1 MVLMSKPPEEP
12 RSLGRSSVILASGT
26 VVSRVLGFIS
36 AIILAR
42 TLGTV
47 GAGADTFALA
57 NQLPNNIYAIVA
69 GGVLSAVLVPHIVKA
84 GLDKDGGQSF
94 VNKIVTLGF
103 VIFLAVAILATLL
116 APALV
121 ALYSQSGGE
130 GGRGFSPEE
139 IALAVAFAYWCL
151 PQVLFYAL
159 YSLLSEVLNARKVFG
174 PFTWAPALNNIVA
187 MAGLVAFSIL
197 FPGVNTA
204 DALVWT
210 PAMVTV
216 LAGSATAGVAAQA
229 LILFLFWRKAGLTF
243 RADFHWR
250 GVGLGRTGRA
260 VSWMFGMI
268 LVAQIAGVV
277 QANVASLAAGGD
289 APSLAILRFSWL
301 IFMLPHSVVAVSLAT
316 AYFTRMSTHAR
327 DGDLSAVRSDFME
340 SVSRIGF
347 FMVLASAGLIVV
359 SLPFARQFGG
369 EPESIRAMALVIAL
383 YSLGLVAFSVL
394 FVVQR
399 VFYALEDTRTP
410 FFLQVV
416 QATLFVSLALA
427 VATLPVGQIAW
438 GLALSASIAGGF
450 QTLVAIVVLRR
461 KLGGLSLKPLLVNF
475 AKFFLAALPASAA
488 GLGLLLGWGGA
499 DGGAYLSESALWS
512 GVVMGGITLVMVLV
526 YGAVLLLLRSEDAR
540 AVLDPVV
547 RRLPFTRS
555 GNTSS

>member
-1 MVLMSKPPEEP
+1 MTTPSNEP
-12 RSLGRSSVILASGT
+12 RGVGRASMILASGT
-26 VVSRVLGFIS
+26 VVSRILGFIS

-84 GLDKDGGQSF
+84 GLDRDGGQSF
-94 VNKIVTLGF
+94 INKIVTLGF
-103 VIFLAVAILATLL
+103 VIFLAVAALATLL

-121 ALYSQSGGE
+121 ALYAQSGGD

-187 MAGLVAFSIL
+187 MTGLVIFGVV
-197 FPGVNTA
+197 FPGRDTSE
-204 DALVWT
+204 ALEWSSS
-210 PAMVTV
+210 MVSL

-229 LILFLFWRKAGLTF
+229 FILFLFWRRAGLSF
-243 RADFHWR
+243 RADFRWR
-250 GVGLGRTGRA
+250 GVGLGKTGRA

-327 DGDLSAVRSDFME
+327 DGDSEAVRGDFVE
-340 SVSRIGF
+340 SVSRIGV
-347 FMVLASAGLIVV
+347 FMVLATVGLIVV

-369 EPESIRAMALVIAL
+369 EGESTRAMALVISFYA
-383 YSLGLVAFSVL
+383 LGLLAFSVL

-410 FFLQVV
+410 FFLQVL
-416 QATLFVSLALA
+416 QAVVFISLALTA
-427 VATLPVGQIAW
+427 STLPIDQIAY
-438 GLALSASIAGGF
+438 GLALSASIAGTI
-450 QTLVAIVVLRR
+450 QTVTAIAVLRR
-461 KLGGLSLKPLLVNF
+461 KLGGLNLTPLMATF
-475 AKFFLAALPASAA
+475 ARFALAALPASGVGVA
-488 GLGLLLGWGGA
+488 LLMAWGGV
-499 DGGAYLSESALWS
+499 DGGAYLTQSAVWSALVM
-512 GVVMGGITLVMVLV
+512 VVITVAMVLV
-526 YGAVLLLLRSEDAR
+526 YGGVLLALRSPDAT
-540 AVLDPVV
+540 AIIDPVL
-547 RRLPFTRS
+547 RHLPFTKR

>member
-1 MVLMSKPPEEP
+1 MTTP
-12 RSLGRSSVILASGT
+12 REDNRGLGRASMLLASGT

-94 VNKIVTLGF
+94 INKIVTLGF
-103 VIFLAVAILATLL
+103 LIFLAVAVLATLL

-121 ALYSQSGGE
+121 ALYAQSGGD

-151 PQVLFYAL
+151 PQILFYAL

-174 PFTWAPALNNIVA
+174 PFTWAPALNNVVA
-187 MAGLVAFSIL
+187 MTGLVAFGLI
-197 FPGVNTA
+197 FPGADTA
-204 DALVWT
+204 NAMVWT
-210 PAMVTV
+210 SSMVAV

-229 LILFLFWRKAGLTF
+229 FILFLFWRRAGLSF
-243 RADFHWR
+243 RADFRWR
-250 GVGLGRTGRA
+250 GVGLGNTGRA

-327 DGDLSAVRSDFME
+327 DGNRAAVRGDFLE

-347 FMVLASAGLIVV
+347 FMVLASVGLIVV

-369 EPESIRAMALVIAL
+369 EPESIRAMAIVIAS
-383 YSLGLVAFSVL
+383 YALGLLAFSVL

-410 FFLQVV
+410 FFLQVL
-416 QATLFVSLALA
+416 QATLFISLALG
-427 VATLPVGQIAW
+427 VSTLPVTQIAV
-438 GLALSASIAGGF
+438 GLALSASIAGTV

-461 KLGGLSLKPLLVNF
+461 KLGGLSLRPLVFSLSQF
-475 AKFFLAALPASAA
+475 LLAALPSSGA
-488 GLGLLLGWGGA
+488 GVALLTAFGGA
-499 DGGAYLSESALWS
+499 DGAGYLTESALWS
-512 GVVMGGITLVMVLV
+512 ALVMAVITRTMVVV
-526 YGAVLLLLRSEDAR
+526 YGGTLLLLGNSDAR
-540 AVLDPVV
+540 AVAGPLL

-555 GNTSS
+555 GNSSS

>member
-1 MVLMSKPPEEP
+1 M
-12 RSLGRSSVILASGT
+12 ILASGT
-26 VVSRVLGFIS
+26 VVSRLLGFIS

-57 NQLPNNIYAIVA
+57 NQLPNNIYAIIA

-84 GLDKDGGQSF
+84 GLDRDGGQSF
-94 VNKIVTLGF
+94 INKIVTLGF
-103 VIFLAVAILATLL
+103 VIFLAAAILATLL

-121 ALYSQSGGE
+121 ALYAQTGGD
-130 GGRGFSPEE
+130 GGRGFSSED

-187 MAGLVAFSIL
+187 MTGLVAFSVL
-197 FPGVNTA
+197 FPGVDTA
-204 DALVWT
+204 NSLVWT
-210 PAMVTV
+210 PAMVAV

-229 LILFLFWRKAGLTF
+229 FILFAFWRKAGLTY
-243 RADFHWR
+243 RADFRWR
-250 GVGLGRTGRA
+250 GVGLGNTGRA

-316 AYFTRMSTHAR
+316 AYFTRMSAHAR
-327 DGDLSAVRSDFME
+327 DGNLVAVRRDFRE

-347 FMVLASAGLIVV
+347 FMVLATVGLVV
-359 SLPFARQFGG
+359 VALPFARQFGG
-369 EPESIRAMALVIAL
+369 EPESIRAMALVITL
-383 YSLGLVAFSVL
+383 YALGLLAFSVL
-394 FVVQR
+394 FIVQR

-410 FFLQVV
+410 FFLQVLH
-416 QATLFVSLALA
+416 ASIFISLALGTS
-427 VATLPVGQIAW
+427 TLPLAQIAY
-438 GLALSASIAGGF
+438 GLALSASIAGVV
-450 QTLVAIVVLRR
+450 QTLVAILVLRA
-461 KLGGLSLKPLLVNF
+461 KLGGLSLGPLARNF
-475 AKFFLAALPASAA
+475 AQFALGALLASTGGVA
-488 GLGLLLGWGGA
+488 LLLAFGGLE
-499 DGGAYLSESALWS
+499 GARYLTQSALWS
-512 GVVMGGITLVMVLV
+512 AAVMVVISL
-526 YGAVLLLLRSEDAR
+526 AMVLTYVGTLKLLRSKDAS
-540 AVLDPVV
+540 AVIGPVL
-547 RRLPFTRS
+547 RRMPFTRS

>member
-1 MVLMSKPPEEP
+1 MTTP
-12 RSLGRSSVILASGT
+12 REDNRGLGRASMLLASGT

-94 VNKIVTLGF
+94 INKIVTLGF
-103 VIFLAVAILATLL
+103 LIFLAVAVLATLL

-121 ALYSQSGGE
+121 ALYAQSGGD

-151 PQVLFYAL
+151 PQILFYAL

-174 PFTWAPALNNIVA
+174 PFTWAPALNNVVA
-187 MAGLVAFSIL
+187 MTGLVAFGLL
-197 FPGVNTA
+197 FPGADTA
-204 DALVWT
+204 NAMVWT
-210 PAMVTV
+210 PSMVAV

-229 LILFLFWRKAGLTF
+229 FILFLFWRRAGLSF
-243 RADFHWR
+243 RADFRWR
-250 GVGLGRTGRA
+250 GVGLGNTGRA

-327 DGDLSAVRSDFME
+327 DGNRAAVRGDFLE

-347 FMVLASAGLIVV
+347 FMVLASVGLIVV

-369 EPESIRAMALVIAL
+369 EPESIRAMGIVIAS
-383 YSLGLVAFSVL
+383 YALGLLAFSVL

-410 FFLQVV
+410 FFLQVL
-416 QATLFVSLALA
+416 QATLFISLALG
-427 VATLPVGQIAW
+427 VSTLPVTQIAV
-438 GLALSASIAGGF
+438 GLALSASIAGTV

-461 KLGGLSLKPLLVNF
+461 KLGGLSLRPLVFSLSQF
-475 AKFFLAALPASAA
+475 LLAALPSSSAGVA
-488 GLGLLLGWGGA
+488 LLTAFGGA
-499 DGGAYLSESALWS
+499 DGAGYLTESALWS
-512 GVVMGGITLVMVLV
+512 ALVMAVITLTMVVV
-526 YGAVLLLLRSEDAR
+526 YGGTLLLLGNSDAR
-540 AVLDPVV
+540 AVAGPLV

-555 GNTSS
+555 GNSSS

>member
-1 MVLMSKPPEEP
+1 MSKPREESG
-12 RSLGRSSVILASGT
+12 SLGRSSMILASGT

-260 VSWMFGMI
+260 VTWMFGMI

-416 QATLFVSLALA
+416 QATLFISLALA

-475 AKFFLAALPASAA
+475 AKFSLAALPASAA
-488 GLGLLLGWGGA
+488 GLGLLLGWGGT
-499 DGGAYLSESALWS
+499 DGDAYLSESALWS

-540 AVLDPVV
+540 AVLEPVV

>member
-1 MVLMSKPPEEP
+1 MLLATCTGV
-12 RSLGRSSVILASGT
+12 SL
-26 VVSRVLGFIS
+26 VLGFFS
-36 AIILAR
+36 ALIVAR
-42 TLGTV
+42 TLGSV

-94 VNKIVTLGF
+94 INKIVTLGF
-103 VIFLAVAILATLL
+103 LIFLAVAVLATLL

-121 ALYSQSGGE
+121 ALYAQSGGD

-151 PQVLFYAL
+151 PQILFYAL

-174 PFTWAPALNNIVA
+174 PFTWAPALNNVVA
-187 MAGLVAFSIL
+187 MTGLVAFGLL
-197 FPGVNTA
+197 FPGADTA
-204 DALVWT
+204 NAMVWT
-210 PAMVTV
+210 PSMVAV

-229 LILFLFWRKAGLTF
+229 FILFLFWRRAGLSF
-243 RADFHWR
+243 RADFRWR
-250 GVGLGRTGRA
+250 GVGLGNTGRA

-327 DGDLSAVRSDFME
+327 DGNRAAVRGDFLE

-347 FMVLASAGLIVV
+347 FMVLASVGLIVV

-369 EPESIRAMALVIAL
+369 EPESIRAMAIVIAS
-383 YSLGLVAFSVL
+383 YALGLLAFSVL

-410 FFLQVV
+410 FFLQVL
-416 QATLFVSLALA
+416 QATLFISLALG
-427 VATLPVGQIAW
+427 VSTLPVTQIAV
-438 GLALSASIAGGF
+438 GLALSASIAGTV

-461 KLGGLSLKPLLVNF
+461 KLGGLSLRPLVFSLSQF
-475 AKFFLAALPASAA
+475 LLAALPSSSAGVA
-488 GLGLLLGWGGA
+488 LLTAFGGA
-499 DGGAYLSESALWS
+499 DGAGYLAESALWS
-512 GVVMGGITLVMVLV
+512 ALVMAVITLTMVVV
-526 YGAVLLLLRSEDAR
+526 YGGTLLLLGNSDAR
-540 AVLDPVV
+540 AVAGPLL

-555 GNTSS
+555 GNSSS

>member
-1 MVLMSKPPEEP
+1 MTTAPEDN
-12 RSLGRSSVILASGT
+12 RGLGRASMLLASGT
-26 VVSRVLGFIS
+26 VVSRILGFIS

-84 GLDKDGGQSF
+84 GLDTDGGQSF
-94 VNKIVTLGF
+94 INKIVTLGF
-103 VIFLAVAILATLL
+103 VIFLAVAVLATLL

-121 ALYSQSGGE
+121 ALYAQSGGD

-151 PQVLFYAL
+151 PQILFYAL

-187 MAGLVAFSIL
+187 MTGLVAFGFI
-197 FPGVNTA
+197 FPGADTA
-204 DALVWT
+204 NAMVWT
-210 PAMVTV
+210 SSMVAV

-229 LILFLFWRKAGLTF
+229 FILFLFWRRAGLSF
-243 RADFHWR
+243 RADFRWR
-250 GVGLGRTGRA
+250 GVGLGNTGRA

-327 DGDLSAVRSDFME
+327 DGNRAAVREDFLE

-369 EPESIRAMALVIAL
+369 EPESIRAMAIVIAA
-383 YSLGLVAFSVL
+383 YALGLLAFSVL

-410 FFLQVV
+410 FFLQVL
-416 QATLFVSLALA
+416 QATLFISLALG
-427 VATLPVGQIAW
+427 VSTLPVTQIAV
-438 GLALSASIAGGF
+438 GLALSASIAGTA

-461 KLGGLSLKPLLVNF
+461 KLGGLSLLPLVSSLSQF
-475 AKFFLAALPASAA
+475 LLAALPASAA
-488 GLGLLLGWGGA
+488 GVALLVAFGG
-499 DGGAYLSESALWS
+499 GNGAGYLTESALWS
-512 GVVMGGITLVMVLV
+512 ALVMVVITLTMVVV
-526 YGAVLLLLRSEDAR
+526 YGGILLVLRNRDAHAVAGPLLRH
-540 AVLDPVV
+540 
-547 RRLPFTRS
+547 LPFTRS
-555 GNTSS
+555 GNSSS

>member
-1 MVLMSKPPEEP
+1 MTTAPEDN
-12 RSLGRSSVILASGT
+12 RGLGRASMLLASGT
-26 VVSRVLGFIS
+26 VVSRILGFIS

-84 GLDKDGGQSF
+84 GLDTDGGQSF
-94 VNKIVTLGF
+94 INKIVTLGF
-103 VIFLAVAILATLL
+103 VIFLAVAVLATLL

-121 ALYSQSGGE
+121 ALYAQSGGD

-151 PQVLFYAL
+151 PQILFYAL

-187 MAGLVAFSIL
+187 MTGLVAFGFI
-197 FPGVNTA
+197 FPGADTA
-204 DALVWT
+204 DAMVWT
-210 PAMVTV
+210 SSMVAV

-229 LILFLFWRKAGLTF
+229 FILLLFWRRAGLSF
-243 RADFHWR
+243 RADFRWR
-250 GVGLGRTGRA
+250 GVGLGNTGRA

-327 DGDLSAVRSDFME
+327 DGNRAAVREDFLE

-369 EPESIRAMALVIAL
+369 EPESIRAMAIVIAA
-383 YSLGLVAFSVL
+383 YALGLLAFSVL

-410 FFLQVV
+410 FFLQVL
-416 QATLFVSLALA
+416 QATLFISLALG
-427 VATLPVGQIAW
+427 VSTLPVTQIAV
-438 GLALSASIAGGF
+438 GLALSASIAGTA

-461 KLGGLSLKPLLVNF
+461 KLGGLSLLPLVSSLSQF
-475 AKFFLAALPASAA
+475 LLAALPASAA
-488 GLGLLLGWGGA
+488 GVALLVAFGG
-499 DGGAYLSESALWS
+499 GNGSGYLTESALWS
-512 GVVMGGITLVMVLV
+512 ALVMVVITLTMVVV
-526 YGAVLLLLRSEDAR
+526 YGGILLVLRNRDAHAVAGPLLRH
-540 AVLDPVV
+540 
-547 RRLPFTRS
+547 LPFTRS
-555 GNTSS
+555 GNSSS

>member
-1 MVLMSKPPEEP
+1 MTTP
-12 RSLGRSSVILASGT
+12 RDDNRGLGRASMLLASGT

-94 VNKIVTLGF
+94 INKIVTLGF
-103 VIFLAVAILATLL
+103 LIFLAVAVLATLL

-121 ALYSQSGGE
+121 ALYAQSGGD

-151 PQVLFYAL
+151 PQILFYAL

-174 PFTWAPALNNIVA
+174 PFTWAPALNNVVA
-187 MAGLVAFSIL
+187 MTGLVAFGLL
-197 FPGVNTA
+197 FPGADTA
-204 DALVWT
+204 NAMVWT
-210 PAMVTV
+210 PSMVAV

-229 LILFLFWRKAGLTF
+229 FILFLFWRRAGLSF
-243 RADFHWR
+243 RVDFRWR
-250 GVGLGRTGRA
+250 GVGLGNTGRA

-327 DGDLSAVRSDFME
+327 DGNRAAVRGDFLE
-340 SVSRIGF
+340 SVSRIGY
-347 FMVLASAGLIVV
+347 FMVLASVGLIVV

-369 EPESIRAMALVIAL
+369 EPESIRAMAIVIAS
-383 YSLGLVAFSVL
+383 YALGLLAFSVL

-410 FFLQVV
+410 FFLQVL
-416 QATLFVSLALA
+416 QATLFISLALG
-427 VATLPVGQIAW
+427 VSTLPVTQIAV
-438 GLALSASIAGGF
+438 GLALSASIAGTV

-461 KLGGLSLKPLLVNF
+461 KLGGLSLRPLVFSLSQF
-475 AKFFLAALPASAA
+475 LLAALPSSGA
-488 GLGLLLGWGGA
+488 GVALLTAFGGA
-499 DGGAYLSESALWS
+499 DGAGYLTESALWS
-512 GVVMGGITLVMVLV
+512 ALVMAVITLTMVVV
-526 YGAVLLLLRSEDAR
+526 YGGTLLLLGNSDAR
-540 AVLDPVV
+540 AVAGPLL

-555 GNTSS
+555 GNSSS

>member
-1 MVLMSKPPEEP
+1 MTTP
-12 RSLGRSSVILASGT
+12 REDNRGLGRASMLLASGT

-94 VNKIVTLGF
+94 INKIVTLGF
-103 VIFLAVAILATLL
+103 LIFLAVAVLATLL

-121 ALYSQSGGE
+121 ALYAQSGGD

-151 PQVLFYAL
+151 PQILFYAL

-174 PFTWAPALNNIVA
+174 PFTWAPALNNVVA
-187 MAGLVAFSIL
+187 MTGLVAFGLL
-197 FPGVNTA
+197 FPGADTA
-204 DALVWT
+204 NAMVWT
-210 PAMVTV
+210 PSMVAV

-229 LILFLFWRKAGLTF
+229 FILFLFWRRAGLSF
-243 RADFHWR
+243 RADFRWR
-250 GVGLGRTGRA
+250 GVGLGNTGRA

-327 DGDLSAVRSDFME
+327 DGNRAAVRGDFLE

-347 FMVLASAGLIVV
+347 FMVLASVGLVVV

-369 EPESIRAMALVIAL
+369 EPESIRAMAIVIAS
-383 YSLGLVAFSVL
+383 YALGLLAFSVL

-410 FFLQVV
+410 FFLQVL
-416 QATLFVSLALA
+416 QATLFIFLALG
-427 VATLPVGQIAW
+427 VSTLPVTQIAV
-438 GLALSASIAGGF
+438 GLALSASIAGTV

-461 KLGGLSLKPLLVNF
+461 KLGGLSLRPLVFSLSQF
-475 AKFFLAALPASAA
+475 LLAALPSSGA
-488 GLGLLLGWGGA
+488 GVALLTAFGGA
-499 DGGAYLSESALWS
+499 DGAGYLTESALWS
-512 GVVMGGITLVMVLV
+512 ALVMAVITLTMVVV
-526 YGAVLLLLRSEDAR
+526 YGGTLLLLGNSDAR
-540 AVLDPVV
+540 AVAGPLL

-555 GNTSS
+555 GNSSS

>member
-1 MVLMSKPPEEP
+1 MSKPPEEP

-260 VSWMFGMI
+260 VTWMFGMI

-410 FFLQVV
+410 FFLQVA
-416 QATLFVSLALA
+416 QATLFISLALA

-475 AKFFLAALPASAA
+475 AKFSLAALPASAA

>member
-1 MVLMSKPPEEP
+1 MTTP
-12 RSLGRSSVILASGT
+12 REDNRGLGRASMLLASGT

-94 VNKIVTLGF
+94 INKIVTLGF
-103 VIFLAVAILATLL
+103 LIFLAVAVLATLL

-121 ALYSQSGGE
+121 ALYAQSGGD

-151 PQVLFYAL
+151 PQILFYAL

-174 PFTWAPALNNIVA
+174 PFTWAPALNNVVA
-187 MAGLVAFSIL
+187 MTGLVAFGLL
-197 FPGVNTA
+197 FPGADTA
-204 DALVWT
+204 NAMVWT
-210 PAMVTV
+210 PSMVAV
-216 LAGSATAGVAAQA
+216 LAGSVTAGVAAQA
-229 LILFLFWRKAGLTF
+229 FILFLFWHRAGLSF
-243 RADFHWR
+243 RADFRWR
-250 GVGLGRTGRA
+250 GVGLGNTGRA

-327 DGDLSAVRSDFME
+327 DGNRAAVRGDFLE

-347 FMVLASAGLIVV
+347 FMVLASVGLIVV

-369 EPESIRAMALVIAL
+369 EPESIRAMAIVIAS
-383 YSLGLVAFSVL
+383 YALGLLAFSVL

-410 FFLQVV
+410 FFLQVL
-416 QATLFVSLALA
+416 QATLFISLALG
-427 VATLPVGQIAW
+427 VSTLPVTQIAV
-438 GLALSASIAGGF
+438 GLALSASIAGTV

-461 KLGGLSLKPLLVNF
+461 KLGGLSLRPLVFSLSQF
-475 AKFFLAALPASAA
+475 LLAALPSSGA
-488 GLGLLLGWGGA
+488 GVALLTAFGGA
-499 DGGAYLSESALWS
+499 DGAGYLTESALWS
-512 GVVMGGITLVMVLV
+512 ALVMAVITLTMVVV
-526 YGAVLLLLRSEDAR
+526 YGGTLLLLGNSDAR
-540 AVLDPVV
+540 AVAGPLL

-555 GNTSS
+555 GNSSS

>member
-1 MVLMSKPPEEP
+1 MSKPSEEP

-187 MAGLVAFSIL
+187 MAGLVAFSVL

-216 LAGSATAGVAAQA
+216 LAGSATSGVAAQA
-229 LILFLFWRKAGLTF
+229 LILFLFWRRAGLTF
-243 RADFHWR
+243 RADFRWR

>member
-1 MVLMSKPPEEP
+1 MTTP
-12 RSLGRSSVILASGT
+12 REDNRGLGRASMLLASGT

-94 VNKIVTLGF
+94 INKIVTLGF
-103 VIFLAVAILATLL
+103 LIFLAVAVLATLL

-121 ALYSQSGGE
+121 ALYAQSGGD

-151 PQVLFYAL
+151 PQILFYAL

-174 PFTWAPALNNIVA
+174 PFTWAPALNNVVA
-187 MAGLVAFSIL
+187 MTGLVAFGLI
-197 FPGVNTA
+197 FPGANTA
-204 DALVWT
+204 NAMVWT
-210 PAMVTV
+210 SSMVAV

-229 LILFLFWRKAGLTF
+229 FILFLFWRRAGLSF
-243 RADFHWR
+243 RADFRWR
-250 GVGLGRTGRA
+250 GVGLGNTGRA

-327 DGDLSAVRSDFME
+327 DGNRAAVRGDFLE

-347 FMVLASAGLIVV
+347 FMVLASVGLIVV

-369 EPESIRAMALVIAL
+369 EPESIRAMAIVIAS
-383 YSLGLVAFSVL
+383 YALGLLAFSVL

-410 FFLQVV
+410 FFLQVL
-416 QATLFVSLALA
+416 QATLFISLALG
-427 VATLPVGQIAW
+427 VSTLPVTHIAV
-438 GLALSASIAGGF
+438 GLALSASIAGTV

-461 KLGGLSLKPLLVNF
+461 KLGGLSLRPLVFSLSQF
-475 AKFFLAALPASAA
+475 LLAALPSSGA
-488 GLGLLLGWGGA
+488 GVALLTAFGGA
-499 DGGAYLSESALWS
+499 DGAGYLAESALWS
-512 GVVMGGITLVMVLV
+512 ALVMAVITLAMVVV
-526 YGAVLLLLRSEDAR
+526 YGATLLLLGNSDAR
-540 AVLDPVV
+540 AVVGPLL
-547 RRLPFTRS
+547 RHLPFTRS
-555 GNTSS
+555 GNSSS

>member
-1 MVLMSKPPEEP
+1 MMTP
-12 RSLGRSSVILASGT
+12 REDNRGLGRASMLLASGT

-84 GLDKDGGQSF
+84 GLDTDGGQSF
-94 VNKIVTLGF
+94 INKIVTIGF
-103 VIFLAVAILATLL
+103 SIFLAVAVLATLL

-121 ALYSQSGGE
+121 ALYAQSGGD

-151 PQVLFYAL
+151 PQILFYAL

-174 PFTWAPALNNIVA
+174 PFTWAPALNNVVA
-187 MAGLVAFSIL
+187 MTGLVAFGLI
-197 FPGVNTA
+197 FPGADTA
-204 DALVWT
+204 NAMVWT
-210 PAMVTV
+210 SSMVAV

-229 LILFLFWRKAGLTF
+229 FILFLFWRRAGLSF
-243 RADFHWR
+243 RADFRWR
-250 GVGLGRTGRA
+250 GVGLGNTGRA

-327 DGDLSAVRSDFME
+327 DGNRAAVRGDFLE

-347 FMVLASAGLIVV
+347 FMVLASVGLIVV

-369 EPESIRAMALVIAL
+369 EPESIRAMAIVIAS
-383 YSLGLVAFSVL
+383 YALGLLAFSVL

-416 QATLFVSLALA
+416 QATLFISLALGVSA
-427 VATLPVGQIAW
+427 LPVTQIAV
-438 GLALSASIAGGF
+438 GLALSASIAGSV
-450 QTLVAIVVLRR
+450 QTVVAIVVLRR
-461 KLGGLSLKPLLVNF
+461 KLGGLSLRPLVFSLSQF
-475 AKFFLAALPASAA
+475 LLAALLSSAA
-488 GLGLLLGWGGA
+488 GVALLTALGGA
-499 DGGAYLSESALWS
+499 DGAGYLTESALWS
-512 GVVMGGITLVMVLV
+512 ALVMVVITLAMVVV
-526 YGAVLLLLRSEDAR
+526 YGATLLLLGNSDAR
-540 AVLDPVV
+540 AVAGPLL
-547 RRLPFTRS
+547 RHLPFTRS
-555 GNTSS
+555 GNSSS

>member
-1 MVLMSKPPEEP
+1 MTTP
-12 RSLGRSSVILASGT
+12 REDNRGLGRASMLLASGT

-94 VNKIVTLGF
+94 INKIVTLGF
-103 VIFLAVAILATLL
+103 LIFLAVAVLATLL

-121 ALYSQSGGE
+121 ALYAQSGGD

-151 PQVLFYAL
+151 PQILFYAL

-174 PFTWAPALNNIVA
+174 PFTWAPALNNVVA
-187 MAGLVAFSIL
+187 MTGLVAFGLL
-197 FPGVNTA
+197 FPGADTA
-204 DALVWT
+204 NAMVWT
-210 PAMVTV
+210 SSMVAV

-229 LILFLFWRKAGLTF
+229 FILFLFWRRAGLSF
-243 RADFHWR
+243 RADFRWR
-250 GVGLGRTGRA
+250 GVGLGNTGRA

-327 DGDLSAVRSDFME
+327 DGNRAAVRGDFLE

-347 FMVLASAGLIVV
+347 FMVLASVGLIVV

-369 EPESIRAMALVIAL
+369 EPESIRAMAIVIAS
-383 YSLGLVAFSVL
+383 YALGLLAFSVL

-410 FFLQVV
+410 FFLQVL
-416 QATLFVSLALA
+416 QATLFISLALG
-427 VATLPVGQIAW
+427 VSTLPVTQIAV
-438 GLALSASIAGGF
+438 GLALSASIAGTV

-461 KLGGLSLKPLLVNF
+461 KLGGLSLRPLVFSLSQF
-475 AKFFLAALPASAA
+475 LLAALPSSGA
-488 GLGLLLGWGGA
+488 GFALLTAFGGA
-499 DGGAYLSESALWS
+499 DGAGYLTESALWS
-512 GVVMGGITLVMVLV
+512 ALVMAVITLTMVVV
-526 YGAVLLLLRSEDAR
+526 YGGTLLLLGNSDAR
-540 AVLDPVV
+540 AVAGPLL

-555 GNTSS
+555 GNSSS

>member
-1 MVLMSKPPEEP
+1 MSKPPEEP

-260 VSWMFGMI
+260 VTWMFGMI

-416 QATLFVSLALA
+416 QATLFISLALA

-475 AKFFLAALPASAA
+475 AKFSLAALPASAA
-488 GLGLLLGWGGA
+488 GLGLLLGWGGT
-499 DGGAYLSESALWS
+499 DGDAYLSESALWS

-540 AVLDPVV
+540 AVLEPVV

>member
-1 MVLMSKPPEEP
+1 MMTP
-12 RSLGRSSVILASGT
+12 REDNRGLGRASMLLASGT

-84 GLDKDGGQSF
+84 GLDTDGGQNF
-94 VNKIVTLGF
+94 INKIVTLGF
-103 VIFLAVAILATLL
+103 LIFLAVAVLATLL

-121 ALYSQSGGE
+121 ALYAQSGGD

-151 PQVLFYAL
+151 PQILFYAL

-174 PFTWAPALNNIVA
+174 PFTWAPALNNVVA
-187 MAGLVAFSIL
+187 MTGLVAFGLI
-197 FPGVNTA
+197 FPGADTA
-204 DALVWT
+204 NAMVWT
-210 PAMVTV
+210 SSMVAV

-229 LILFLFWRKAGLTF
+229 FILFLFWRRAGLSF
-243 RADFHWR
+243 RADFRWR
-250 GVGLGRTGRA
+250 GVGLGNTGRA

-327 DGDLSAVRSDFME
+327 DGNRAAVRGDFLE

-347 FMVLASAGLIVV
+347 FMVLASVGLIVV

-369 EPESIRAMALVIAL
+369 EPESIRAMAIVIAS
-383 YSLGLVAFSVL
+383 YALGLLAFSVL

-410 FFLQVV
+410 FFLQVL
-416 QATLFVSLALA
+416 QATLFISLALG
-427 VATLPVGQIAW
+427 VSTLPVTQIAV
-438 GLALSASIAGGF
+438 GLALSASIAGTV

-461 KLGGLSLKPLLVNF
+461 KLGGLSLRPLVFSLSQF
-475 AKFFLAALPASAA
+475 LLAALPSSGA
-488 GLGLLLGWGGA
+488 GVALLTAFGGA
-499 DGGAYLSESALWS
+499 DGAGYLAESALWS
-512 GVVMGGITLVMVLV
+512 ALVMAVITLTMVVV
-526 YGAVLLLLRSEDAR
+526 YEATLLLLGNSDAR
-540 AVLDPVV
+540 AVAGPLL
-547 RRLPFTRS
+547 RHLPFTRS
-555 GNTSS
+555 GNSSS